1 MTGKDRVEG
10 METVLIKC
18 PYCKEEMQAP
28 VDRESIL
35 CMFCGKKIDLAETE
49 EQTQNTNGSSAEK
62 DADAAKCQENLH
74 FVLEH
79 TKAVCRDYDKKVRA
93 FKKDSYHELF
103 ELHKKENYA
112 FYFSI
117 RTVLSNAAEEELDD
131 ICRQIAGAFIRE
143 QEEAL
148 AGSRKKSDR
157 LSLQMDK
164 NMFLVIYVLPSIKE
178 LRDSRA
184 DRLADVI
191 CEEWRKAFKD
201 SNISASDYDSI
212 MQGFKRKLCYVTT
225 AVCRNLNKGEDC
237 EELRL
242 IREFRD
248 GYLAASRDG
257 QDLIDEYYDIAPTLV
272 KRIARDE
279 RAQEKYIWLWNTYL
293 APCVAY
299 IKSGQPE
306 NCKETYCSM
315 MEELR
320 KEYMPGRYE
329 V

>member
-1 MTGKDRVEG
+1 

-18 PYCKEEMQAP
+18 PHCSEEMQAP
-28 VDRESIL
+28 VGRESIL
-35 CMFCGKKIDLAETE
+35 CMFCGEKIELAKTE
-49 EQTQNTNGSSAEK
+49 EQTLSTDDGPVEH
-62 DADAAKCQENLH
+62 ADTAKYQENLQ

-79 TKAVCRDYDKKVRA
+79 TNTVFQDYEKKVRA

-103 ELHKKENYA
+103 EQHRKENYA
-112 FYFSI
+112 FYFSV
-117 RTVLSNAAEEELDD
+117 RAVLNNAADKELDD
-131 ICRQIAGAFIRE
+131 VCRLIAGAFIKE

-148 AGSRKKSDR
+148 AGSRKRGDR

-178 LRDSRA
+178 LKDSRA

-191 CEEWRKAFKD
+191 CEEWGKAFKD

-212 MQGFKRKLCYVTT
+212 MQGFRRKLCYVTT

-242 IREFRD
+242 IKDFRD
-248 GYLAASRDG
+248 NYLAASREG
-257 QDLIDEYYDIAPTLV
+257 QDLINEYYDIAPTLV
-272 KRIARDE
+272 KRIAKDSQAR
-279 RAQEKYIWLWNTYL
+279 EKYVWLWNMYL

-306 NCKETYCSM
+306 NCRETYCAM
-315 MEELR
+315 MEILR
-320 KEYMPGRYE
+320 KEYM
-329 V
+329 